1 MPRPRSSRN
10 GTSSLAENF
19 AELRQSYDMAKSS
32 RYRRKRTGV
41 VATGSGADYHYQ
53 GNEYFAGIELA
64 RDLFRNTLVA
74 QGIRR
79 LVANVVQ
86 DGFSVDPQTGDDGA
100 NAEISARWKDWA
112 NDPEQVDRA
121 GELSFHAIEKLVL
134 QLRVVDG
141 DLVLL
146 PLREGSL
153 QLHEAHRLRSPSNA
167 RLQRAGRTAL
177 IHGVLIDQFRRRL
190 QYWLTNDDIEP
201 RRSITKVGEIT
212 KYDARDA
219 DGHKQ
224 VFHIYDPDRV
234 SQTRGV
240 TAMAPIADTAGMGED
255 LFFAQLIKAQVSSCW
270 TILHEMAAEANL
282 GVPDK
287 QHGERTEE
295 TRPDGT
301 TRVVEGVSPG
311 MEIFGYPGEK
321 LVGFSPNVPNP
332 EFFEHATLILTFIAI
347 NLDLPLAVFLLDPTK
362 TNFSG
367 WRGAMDQAK
376 LRFRAMQRWL
386 IDFFHRP
393 VYRWKLRQWIAD
405 DPALGLIARRQGE
418 EFFAH
423 KWNPPGWPY
432 IEPLKDGL
440 ADKNRF
446 DEALISRRRWAAER
460 GFESWERLA
469 GEIVEDNGLFIE
481 LAQKKAEK
489 LNKEFPGLGLT
500 WRELISLPTVDTVS
514 AKMALQT
521 AGEPDQGDEQEKKEA
536 RDAA

>member
-1 MPRPRSSRN
+1 
-10 GTSSLAENF
+10 
-19 AELRQSYDMAKSS
+19 
-32 RYRRKRTGV
+32 
-41 VATGSGADYHYQ
+41 
-53 GNEYFAGIELA
+53 
-64 RDLFRNTLVA
+64 
-74 QGIRR
+74 
-79 LVANVVQ
+79 
-86 DGFSVDPQTGDDGA
+86 
-100 NAEISARWKDWA
+100 
-112 NDPEQVDRA
+112 
-121 GELSFHAIEKLVL
+121 
-134 QLRVVDG
+134 
-141 DLVLL
+141 
-146 PLREGSL
+146 
-153 QLHEAHRLRSPSNA
+153 
-167 RLQRAGRTAL
+167 
-177 IHGVLIDQFRRRL
+177 
-190 QYWLTNDDIEP
+190 
-201 RRSITKVGEIT
+201 
-212 KYDARDA
+212 
-219 DGHKQ
+219 
-224 VFHIYDPDRV
+224 
-234 SQTRGV
+234 
-240 TAMAPIADTAGMGED
+240 
-255 LFFAQLIKAQVSSCW
+255 
-270 TILHEMAAEANL
+270 
-282 GVPDK
+282 
-287 QHGERTEE
+287 
-295 TRPDGT
+295 
-301 TRVVEGVSPG
+301 
-311 MEIFGYPGEK
+311 
-321 LVGFSPNVPNP
+321 
-332 EFFEHATLILTFIAI
+332 LILTFIAI